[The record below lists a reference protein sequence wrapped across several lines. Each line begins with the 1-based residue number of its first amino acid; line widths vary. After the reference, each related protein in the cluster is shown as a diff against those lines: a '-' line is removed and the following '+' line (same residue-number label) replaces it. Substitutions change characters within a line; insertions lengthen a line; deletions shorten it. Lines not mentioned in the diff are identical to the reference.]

1 MNNLAGHRM
10 AVRFA
15 TELTG
20 IGRHPC
26 DRPNG
31 LRLFL
36 ALRHGWRTGPPAGRR
51 VSLGST
57 GIEAEKTAG
66 APEGC
71 SLARLGIGSQARA

>member
-20 IGRHPC
+20 IGRRPS

-36 ALRHGWRTGPPAGRR
+36 ALRRGWRTGPPAGRR
-51 VSLGST
+51 VLLGS
-57 GIEAEKTAG
+57 A
-66 APEGC
+66 C
-71 SLARLGIGSQARA
+71 